1 LAQGVLDPDSGQR
14 IRSGRFAPDVAID
27 RRTSALYVVWQ
38 DARFRGNDE
47 VAFTMS
53 TDGGRTWSPPIR
65 VNQTPPNAN
74 PLNQQAFIASGLLGV
89 AAFAG
94 GLGSAL
100 LDLTLHVVF
109 SLVIAA
115 VFMLAAT
122 RLPVLRRNLTL
133 GGLLYGV
140 VVYFVMNFV
149 VTPLSAAPPPEGIN
163 LAVIVEGIIGSA
175 LLIGLPLAVIA
186 RRNANGAM

>member
-1 LAQGVLDPDSGQR
+1 MLMS
-14 IRSGRFAPDVAID
+14 
-27 RRTSALYVVWQ
+27 TSADKPVNRRNTLVGPIVVAGLIIAVLRQ
-38 DARFRGNDE
+38 FDTFVVFGLLLK
-47 VAFTMS
+47 V
-53 TDGGRTWSPPIR
+53 PYII
-65 VNQTPPNAN
+65 Q
-74 PLNQQAFIASGLLGV
+74 LQFIASGILGM

-100 LDLTLHVVF
+100 LGLILHLVF

-122 RLPVLRRNLTL
+122 RLSVLRRNIIL

-149 VTPLSAAPPPEGIN
+149 VTPLSAAPPPEGIV
-163 LAVIVEGIIGSA
+163 LAVIVEGIIGHA
-175 LLIGLPLAVIA
+175 VLIGLPLAFIA
-186 RRNANGAM
+186 RRNANGSM

>member
-1 LAQGVLDPDSGQR
+1 MATIADRPLTLRNTLVSSMVVAGLVIAVLRQL
-14 IRSGRFAPDVAID
+14 DVF
-27 RRTSALYVVWQ
+27 VVFSLVLKVPYIVLLQ
-38 DARFRGNDE
+38 
-47 VAFTMS
+47 
-53 TDGGRTWSPPIR
+53 
-65 VNQTPPNAN
+65 
-74 PLNQQAFIASGLLGV
+74 FIASGLLGP

-100 LDLTLHVVF
+100 LGLLLHVAF

-115 VFMLAAT
+115 VFILAAT

-149 VTPLSAAPPPEGIN
+149 VTPLSAAPPSEGIT
-163 LAVIVEGIIGSA
+163 LAVIVEGIIGHA
-175 LLIGLPLAVIA
+175 LTIGLPLAVIA
-186 RRNANGAM
+186 RRNASSRM

>member
-1 LAQGVLDPDSGQR
+1 MLMSAIANRSVTLRSTLVGPIVVAGLIIAVLRQL
-14 IRSGRFAPDVAID
+14 DVF
-27 RRTSALYVVWQ
+27 VVFGLLLKVPYIVLLQ
-38 DARFRGNDE
+38 
-47 VAFTMS
+47 
-53 TDGGRTWSPPIR
+53 
-65 VNQTPPNAN
+65 
-74 PLNQQAFIASGLLGV
+74 FIASGLLGE

-100 LDLTLHVVF
+100 LGLILYVVF

-122 RLPVLRRNLTL
+122 RLPVLRRHLLL

-149 VTPLSAAPPPEGIN
+149 VTPLSEAPPPQGITW
-163 LAVIVEGIIGSA
+163 AVIVEGIIGHA
-175 LLIGLPLAVIA
+175 LTIGLPLAVIA
-186 RRNANGAM
+186 RRNANGGM

>member
-1 LAQGVLDPDSGQR
+1 MLIGPIVAAGFIIAVLRLLDT
-14 IRSGRFAPDVAID
+14 F
-27 RRTSALYVVWQ
+27 VVYGLLLKVPFLVQ
-38 DARFRGNDE
+38 L
-47 VAFTMS
+47 
-53 TDGGRTWSPPIR
+53 
-65 VNQTPPNAN
+65 Q
-74 PLNQQAFIASGLLGV
+74 FIASGVLGE

-100 LDLTLHVVF
+100 LGLLLHLGF

-115 VFMLAAT
+115 VFILAAA

-133 GGLLYGV
+133 GGLMYGV

-149 VTPLSAAPPPEGIN
+149 VTPLSAAPPPEGIL
-163 LAVIVEGIIGSA
+163 LAVIVEGIIGHA

-186 RRNANGAM
+186 RRNAIGGM

>member
-1 LAQGVLDPDSGQR
+1 MAALADRPITLRNSLIGPIVVAGLIIAGLRQLDV
-14 IRSGRFAPDVAID
+14 F
-27 RRTSALYVVWQ
+27 VVYGLLLQ
-38 DARFRGNDE
+38 VPFL
-47 VAFTMS
+47 V
-53 TDGGRTWSPPIR
+53 
-65 VNQTPPNAN
+65 Q
-74 PLNQQAFIASGLLGV
+74 LQFIASGLLGP

-100 LDLTLHVVF
+100 LGLTLHVVF

-115 VFMLAAT
+115 VFILAAM

-149 VTPLSAAPPPEGIN
+149 VTPVSAAPPPE
-163 LAVIVEGIIGSA
+163 AVMMWVIVEGIIGHA
-175 LLIGLPLAVIA
+175 LTIGLPLAFIA
-186 RRNANGAM
+186 RRDTNGGR